1 MTQER
6 LTGPEAPSRR
16 RWVIVAILVAVI
28 AVAVAAFAFRG
39 DKKAAPAGA
48 AASAEELSPV
58 TVIVPGRGQSDRV
71 IAATGSIAARR
82 DMPVGIAGEGGL
94 VTRVLVEPGQ
104 WVRQGQ
110 VLATVDRSVQAQTA
124 QSLGA
129 QVGVAQADLT
139 LAQAEVDRANS
150 LVDRGF
156 ISKADLQRRVATRDA
171 AAARLKVASA
181 NYGEARARNGRL
193 DIRAPA
199 AGLILTR
206 QVEQGQIVGAG
217 TGVLFRM
224 AEKGQLE
231 LRAQLPEGDLQAL
244 HVGAPAQVTPVGTT
258 RAFAGEIWQI
268 SPVVDPATRQ
278 GIARIALAYDPALR
292 PGGFATARIVA
303 GESAAPMVPESA
315 VLSDAKGNY
324 VYIIGK
330 DDKVERRDV
339 TLGTVSDTGIA
350 ITGGLSGTEPVVQ
363 SAGAFLVPGQKVK
376 PIRQARKG

>member
-278 GIARIALAYDPALR
+278 GIARIALTYDPALR

-350 ITGGLSGTEPVVQ
+350 ITAGLSGTEPVVQ